1 MRRLV
6 SPLLVL
12 AVTVLAAVVAAQ
24 TDPAP
29 QGITSNAEE
38 SAPNRESLLSIWA
51 RSPEAQRNRAQDTQL
66 SPELSNE
73 LLTVLARGVKPCDCY
88 TRRVRWAWA
97 IPTPKDPEH
106 PAIVVAFSDPPK
118 QRQPVLAY
126 IRLAYVRFS
135 EGRYVVTSSLT
146 LKRPALEAKAALDVR
161 LKPRR
166 DVDDDGQLDVIV
178 QFAEQWPGERYCGR
192 ATFASSAEQ
201 LSIDEETCDS
211 EPTVSLEY
219 P

>member
-1 MRRLV
+1 MRRLLT
-6 SPLLVL
+6 PLFAL
-12 AVTVLAAVVAAQ
+12 ALATSVARAQ

-29 QGITSNAEE
+29 AGI
-38 SAPNRESLLSIWA
+38 APGTPAAPADRESFLTTWA
-51 RSPEAQRNRAQDTQL
+51 RSPEAQRNRAEDTRL
-66 SPELSNE
+66 SPEVATE

-97 IPTPKDPEH
+97 IPTPKDPAH
-106 PAIVVAFSDPPK
+106 PAIVVAFTDPPK

-126 IRLAYVRFS
+126 LRLAYVRFTD
-135 EGRYVVTSSLT
+135 GRYVVTSSFT
-146 LKRPALEAKAALDVR
+146 LKRPAFSEPRASLDVR

-166 DVDDDGQLDVIV
+166 DVDGDGQLDVIV
-178 QFAEQWPGERYCGR
+178 QFAEQWPGERYCGS

-201 LSIDEETCDS
+201 LSLDEVTCDS